1 MALLFLFTQT
11 MIPLVRW
18 VSWWWRRSSTLSR
31 MTLSG
36 SFGENVWCNCRAFV
50 MSVEW
55 LDKNSRAHIVKFGQ
69 KLCHIRH
76 IFHGKSKRSS
86 STEKICSI
94 MFVRWGLTGA
104 ERLENYLSLSKY
116 FFATCVQIFLE
127 NNELVRSGGSFVFGL
142 IPGIYDHRYAQFL
155 LTFPDFTL
163 RKTKSR
169 TTVNGSAKWNSENNF
184 R

>member
-1 MALLFLFTQT
+1 
-11 MIPLVRW
+11 
-18 VSWWWRRSSTLSR
+18 
-31 MTLSG
+31 
-36 SFGENVWCNCRAFV
+36 
-50 MSVEW
+50 
-55 LDKNSRAHIVKFGQ
+55 
-69 KLCHIRH
+69 
-76 IFHGKSKRSS
+76 
-86 STEKICSI
+86 

-169 TTVNGSAKWNSENNF
+169 TTVNGSAK
-184 R
+184 